1 MLMASDRN
9 RKRRPTVE
17 QLSNISTWTKIT
29 PREASMACFDT
40 SSTNENNAAE
50 IDNEIVSEFQR
61 TIQAILS
68 PIRLAAL
75 DAVDVVPVSYNS
87 YSFFSKIISI
97 RGRNFSM
104 LVSPLIALFVW
115 GLSWQLLFSFG
126 PKESKDEDDASFGGV
141 DVTNVEEYLIS
152 MEPMISPFL
161 TPISFLLVFRI
172 SRAAVRFWDARVAS
186 GKMVEIC
193 RTLAGTVISEFMA
206 PIRLSKNMRG
216 QNYQEDQS
224 KHHHEMSDQHSTSPG
239 QEKQYNANRENEDDE
254 EAIKLICEFSRW
266 LAVFP
271 IAVKIYLRPENRE
284 DWTNESTYAQ
294 RRFKIGQLLSNRD
307 AERVIMVYDDK
318 NGMPTLDSSS
328 GVRARD
334 PPLVVLNKL
343 HELAYELANFSYKDC
358 VGSFK
363 PSSNGRAIFHQKI
376 SEQINILFAA
386 FGAMERIKL
395 TPLPF
400 VYTIHLR
407 SILLIY
413 LFLWNMI
420 EVAKYEWMS
429 LPFLFLINWSLL
441 GIEAA
446 AVECESPFAYKPNHL
461 TLGKASSTVA
471 RNIAQA
477 LREMIPQDH

>member
-1 MLMASDRN
+1 MAD
-9 RKRRPTVE
+9 RKRRPTTE
-17 QLSNISTWTKIT
+17 LLSSISTWTKIT
-29 PREASMACFDT
+29 PREASMARFDT
-40 SSTNENNAAE
+40 SSIDENNAAE
-50 IDNEIVSEFQR
+50 IDNEKLSEFQR
-61 TIQAILS
+61 TMQAILS

-75 DAVDVVPVSYNS
+75 DAVDVLPVSYNS

-104 LVSPLIALFVW
+104 LVSPLIALFIW

-126 PKESKDEDDASFGGV
+126 PKNKDEDDASFGGV

-172 SRAAVRFWDARVAS
+172 TRAAVRFWDARVAS

-206 PIRLSKNMRG
+206 PIRLSNMRREKNNHEERCK
-216 QNYQEDQS
+216 Q
-224 KHHHEMSDQHSTSPG
+224 HHEMSNQHDTSPV
-239 QEKQYNANRENEDDE
+239 QEKQNINHKQNEDDE

-271 IAVKIYLRPENRE
+271 IAVKIYLRPANRE

-318 NGMPTLDSSS
+318 NGMPTLDSSN

-343 HELAYELANFSYKDC
+343 HELAYELANFTYNDC
-358 VGSFK
+358 VGNFK
-363 PSSNGRAIFHQKI
+363 PSSTGRAIFHQKI
-376 SEQINILFAA
+376 SEQINVLFAA

-400 VYTIHLR
+400 VYAIHLR

-420 EVAKYEWMS
+420 EVAEYEWMS
-429 LPFLFLINWSLL
+429 LPLLFLINWSLL

-446 AVECESPFAYKPNHL
+446 AVECESPFAYRPNHL

-477 LREMIPQDH
+477 LREMVPQDQ

>member
-1 MLMASDRN
+1 M
-9 RKRRPTVE
+9 
-17 QLSNISTWTKIT
+17 T

-40 SSTNENNAAE
+40 SSPNEHNYAADE
-50 IDNEIVSEFQR
+50 IDNENNKKLSEFQR
-61 TIQAILS
+61 TMQAILS

-104 LVSPLIALFVW
+104 LVSPLIALFIW
-115 GLSWQLLFSFG
+115 GLCWQLLFSFG
-126 PKESKDEDDASFGGV
+126 PKDVSSGGV

-172 SRAAVRFWDARVAS
+172 TRAAVRFWDARVAS

-206 PIRLSKNMRG
+206 PIRLSNLRRREKK
-216 QNYQEDQS
+216 YQEERS
-224 KHHHEMSDQHSTSPG
+224 KHHEMSNQHDTSQV
-239 QEKQYNANRENEDDE
+239 QEEQYNTHKENEEDE

-284 DWTNESTYAQ
+284 HWSNQDTYAQ
-294 RRFKIGQLLSNRD
+294 RRLKIGQLLSNRD
-307 AERVIMVYDDK
+307 ADRVIMVYDDIS
-318 NGMPTLDSSS
+318 GMPTLDSSG

-343 HELAYELANFSYKDC
+343 HELAYELAHFSYNDN
-358 VGSFK
+358 VGRFM
-363 PSSNGRAIFHQKI
+363 PSSTGRAIFHQQI

-400 VYTIHLR
+400 VYTVHLR

-477 LREMIPQDH
+477 LRELVNQDN